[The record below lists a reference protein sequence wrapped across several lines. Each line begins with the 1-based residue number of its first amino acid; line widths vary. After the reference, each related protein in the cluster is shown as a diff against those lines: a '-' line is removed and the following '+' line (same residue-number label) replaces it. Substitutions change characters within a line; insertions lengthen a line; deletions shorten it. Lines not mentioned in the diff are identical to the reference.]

1 MEDAVNDMLSGETAF
16 SGDEISHDNVV
27 GTKLSNQEP
36 ILISRQDYVP
46 DKCDNRSILKMC
58 SNVLTSGKAG
68 FFLRCNTLKLHST
81 DHPSLLHLLPIEWL
95 AHSAFE
101 FIPTF
106 HVICTTKKANSDKNM
121 SLTINL
127 VAFCGKPVIHQRETV
142 TFALTDDGESL
153 DEAFMVEAFAK
164 SKLLTLFA
172 ENKFQLC
179 RGVNNCQ
186 KIQHTLQ
193 THGLE
198 SGKYM
203 WIILPKYILHLII
216 SVFDSKFLYHFD
228 FRTI

>member
-1 MEDAVNDMLSGETAF
+1 MEDAVNDILSCETNF

-27 GTKLSNQEP
+27 GTKLPNQEP

-46 DKCDNRSILKMC
+46 DKCDNRSLLKMC

-81 DHPSLLHLLPIEWL
+81 GHPSLLHLLPIEWL

-203 WIILPKYILHLII
+203 WI
-216 SVFDSKFLYHFD
+216 SVAIEGGVNI
-228 FRTI
+228 RG

>member
-1 MEDAVNDMLSGETAF
+1 
-16 SGDEISHDNVV
+16 
-27 GTKLSNQEP
+27 
-36 ILISRQDYVP
+36 
-46 DKCDNRSILKMC
+46 
-58 SNVLTSGKAG
+58 
-68 FFLRCNTLKLHST
+68 
-81 DHPSLLHLLPIEWL
+81 
-95 AHSAFE
+95 
-101 FIPTF
+101 
-106 HVICTTKKANSDKNM
+106 M

-198 SGKYM
+198 SGKYK
-203 WIILPKYILHLII
+203 WIILSKYILRLIKNI
-216 SVFDSKFLYHFD
+216 RV
-228 FRTI
+228 